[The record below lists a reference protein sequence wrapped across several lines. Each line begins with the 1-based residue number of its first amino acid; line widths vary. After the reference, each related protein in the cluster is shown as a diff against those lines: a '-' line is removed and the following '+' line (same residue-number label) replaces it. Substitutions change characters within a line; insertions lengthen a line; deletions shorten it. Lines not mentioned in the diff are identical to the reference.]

1 MARSKKQRTPAPSR
15 STTAGTPSTVV
26 SPVFSTKTSVHPTPD
41 TSDIDEDIPIRPKR
55 NTRARVLSRNANK
68 RPAESN
74 GDSGNDIE
82 GITSLLPKKRRV
94 LTRTAYVE
102 IPVKQ
107 AHHLEAKVMARCW
120 LSGVKRL
127 D

>member
-1 MARSKKQRTPAPSR
+1 
-15 STTAGTPSTVV
+15 VV

-41 TSDIDEDIPIRPKR
+41 TSDIDDSEDIPIRPKR
-55 NTRARVLSRNANK
+55 NTRARVSSRNANK

-82 GITSLLPKKRRV
+82 EITSPLPKKRRV

-107 AHHLEAKVMARCW
+107 AHHLKAKVMARRW
-120 LSGVKRL
+120 LSGVKRP